1 MCAFVLHPRGLQT
14 TSLLWFFYI
23 QHWSIN
29 PALKVVSGCW
39 RRCTCLSATAIC
51 CHHVVIT
58 GKLHF
63 ILLTIIICNG
73 LHIKYQICNKFW
85 LAVTVCRVDGNAT
98 CLVWTQF
105 RGTTGHGL
113 HFGIIDFH
121 LTSHCLLKSQ
131 RTRISIN
138 GRLTVQIKS
147 LSLCPYFCNS
157 C

>member
-1 MCAFVLHPRGLQT
+1 MCKVGYHYYSRSRPLPITFFSSPVPITWFVAILFPIPRESRGIPVT
-14 TSLLWFFYI
+14 RGI
-23 QHWSIN
+23 
-29 PALKVVSGCW
+29 PEKM
-39 RRCTCLSATAIC
+39 SAS
-51 CHHVVIT
+51 
-58 GKLHF
+58 
-63 ILLTIIICNG
+63 ICNG

-113 HFGIIDFH
+113 NFGIIDFH